1 MDPAFWGR
9 STWTYLHTLTF
20 NYPENPTENDKLKYY
35 NYFKQL
41 PEFLPCPSCA
51 SSFKIYFEYIPI
63 TAYLNDIYGITFWL
77 YIIHF
82 IVNSKL
88 KKKNT
93 DFLQV
98 IQMYLPNKTSC
109 STPSNQPV
117 NLTGKCTKPST
128 SLPKNKFIDFQNI
141 SQEKYLEY
149 TKQYISLLQ
158 KDHPTLI

>member
-20 NYPENPTENDKLKYY
+20 NYPENPSDNDKLKYY

-51 SSFKIYFEYIPI
+51 SSFKIYFDYIPI
-63 TAYLNDIYGITFWL
+63 TAYLDDIYGITFWL
-77 YIIHF
+77 YTIHF

-93 DFLQV
+93 DFLDV
-98 IQMYLPNKTSC
+98 IKLYLPNKTSC
-109 STPSNQPV
+109 STQII
-117 NLTGKCTKPST
+117 NLSGKCTKPST
-128 SLPKNKFIDFQNI
+128 SLPNKFTDFQNI
-141 SQEKYLEY
+141 SQKYLER
-149 TKQYISLLQ
+149 TKQYVNLLQ

>member
-1 MDPAFWGR
+1 MDPSFWGR
-9 STWTYLHTLTF
+9 STWLYLHTLTF
-20 NYPENPTENDKLKYY
+20 NYPEIPTESDKVKYY

-41 PEFLPCPSCA
+41 PDFLPCPSCA

-63 TAYLNDIYGITFWL
+63 TAYLNDIHGITFWL

-109 STPSNQPV
+109 SNPSNQLV
-117 NLTGKCTKPST
+117 ILSDKCTKPPT
-128 SLPKNKFIDFQNI
+128 SLPKNKFIEFQNI
-141 SQEKYLEY
+141 SQEKYLER
-149 TKQYISLLQ
+149 TKQYIALLQ
-158 KDHPTLI
+158 KNHPTLI

>member
-1 MDPAFWGR
+1 MGR

-35 NYFKQL
+35 THFKQL

-63 TAYLNDIYGITFWL
+63 TAYLDDIYGITFWL

-93 DFLQV
+93 DFLDV
-98 IQMYLPNKTSC
+98 IKLYLPNKTSC
-109 STPSNQPV
+109 VNQSI
-117 NLTGKCTKPST
+117 NLSGKCTKPST
-128 SLPKNKFIDFQNI
+128 SLPKDKFIEFQNI
-141 SQEKYLEY
+141 SQEKYLER
-149 TKQYISLLQ
+149 TKQYIALLQ
-158 KDHPTLI
+158 KNHPTLI